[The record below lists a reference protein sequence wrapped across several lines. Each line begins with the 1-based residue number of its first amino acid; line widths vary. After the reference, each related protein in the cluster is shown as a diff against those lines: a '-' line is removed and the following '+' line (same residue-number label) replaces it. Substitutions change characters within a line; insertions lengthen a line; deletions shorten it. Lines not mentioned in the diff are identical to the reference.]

1 MRNYCAAFMPEDD
14 GRYSVFFP
22 DLPGCQTMG
31 DTLDDAFTQAA
42 DALTLYLESRAD
54 LGYPIPGPSDMVT
67 ARAKIAAEMKDIG
80 ETVPAGTVIVLTF

>member
-14 GRYSVFFP
+14 GRYSVFFA